1 MSAIYTHTVPGY
13 LLKPQHPVT
22 INLIGCGGTGSQLL
36 THLARIDHTL
46 RAGGL
51 GYGSHPGLHVRAFDG
66 DTVTESNI
74 GRQNFAPSDVGQ
86 NKAVVLITRINRF
99 YGQNWEAHPYMY
111 DYHRIVEQGIH
122 RVNIIITC
130 VDSAKARIE
139 IAKINRQKPE
149 PVKRKKGV
157 KRLLDDDGVFR
168 VIDNEG
174 RETHAYEKQYY
185 WLDLGNSRNSG
196 QVVLGSLC
204 EVKQPEG
211 LAGTVDKL
219 PTILDLFP
227 DLMSHD
233 TEEEQGHSCS
243 VAESINSQDLCT
255 NSQMA
260 EWGKKLIWNIFR
272 KMRLETH
279 GVFIN
284 LDQMCVN
291 PLPIKSNEP
300 KINVAKAVREVSS
313 RRLPTAH
320 KSVQRRG
327 VKKNKRTSGRIK
339 RKRPTGARRK

>member
-1 MSAIYTHTVPGY
+1 MAAIYTHTVPGY

-51 GYGSHPGLHVRAFDG
+51 GYGNHPGLHVRAFDG

-99 YGQNWEAHPYMY
+99 YGQNWEAHPYMF
-111 DYHRIVEQGIH
+111 DQSVIAKDLH
-122 RVNIIITC
+122 RVNIVITC

-139 IAKINRQKPE
+139 IAKINKHKPA
-149 PVKRKKGV
+149 PVKRKKERV
-157 KRLLDDDGVFR
+157 LDDEGVFR
-168 VIDNEG
+168 ALDNEG
-174 RETHAYEKQYY
+174 RETHAYQRQYY

-196 QVVLGSLC
+196 QVVLGSLS
-204 EVKQPEG
+204 EVPQPEG
-211 LAGTVDKL
+211 LSGTVSKL

-227 DLMSHD
+227 DLESHD

-272 KMRLETH
+272 KMRLEIQ

-300 KINVAKAVREVSS
+300 KINVGKTLREVPI
-313 RRLPTAH
+313 RKLRTAQ
-320 KSVQRRG
+320 KRIQRGG
-327 VKKNKRTSGRIK
+327 VKKNKGKARKSTK
-339 RKRPTGARRK
+339 RR

>member
-13 LLKPQHPVT
+13 LLKPQHPIT

-51 GYGSHPGLHVRAFDG
+51 GYGNHPGLHVRAFDG

-99 YGQNWEAHPYMY
+99 YSQNWEAHPYMY
-111 DYHRIVEQGIH
+111 DQSVVAKDLH

-130 VDSAKARIE
+130 VDSAKARID
-139 IAKINRQKPE
+139 IAKINRNRPE
-149 PVKRKKGV
+149 PVTKKKGLTS
-157 KRLLDDDGVFR
+157 LLDDDHIYR
-168 VIDNEG
+168 ALREG
-174 RETHAYEKQYY
+174 GESHAYQKQYY

-204 EVKQPEG
+204 AVKQPEG

-227 DLMSHD
+227 NIESHD

-291 PLPIKSNEP
+291 PLPIKNYGTIAGRNHKATSRKN
-300 KINVAKAVREVSS
+300 AKA
-313 RRLPTAH
+313 T
-320 KSVQRRG
+320 
-327 VKKNKRTSGRIK
+327 GRK
-339 RKRPTGARRK
+339 PRKRIQSRKVNRAVKATTKRRSKKG

>member
-1 MSAIYTHTVPGY
+1 MKNITYTHTVPGY

-36 THLARIDHTL
+36 THLARIDFTL

-51 GYGSHPGLHVRAFDG
+51 GFGTHPGLHVRAFDG
-66 DTVTESNI
+66 DTVSEANI

-111 DYHRIVEQGIH
+111 DESVIAKDLH

-130 VDSAKARIE
+130 VDSAKARIT
-139 IAKINRQKPE
+139 IAKINKQKPV
-149 PVKRKKGV
+149 PIKKEVGQTT
-157 KRLLDDDGVFR
+157 
-168 VIDNEG
+168 G
-174 RETHAYEKQYY
+174 RWTELPYFQNTERNTHAYQRQYY
-185 WLDLGNSRNSG
+185 WLDLGNGRNSG
-196 QVVLGSLC
+196 QVVLGSLST
-204 EVKQPEG
+204 VKQPEG
-211 LAGTVDKL
+211 LAGTIDKL

-227 DLMSHD
+227 NLEAHD

-291 PLPIKSNEP
+291 PLPIKNA
-300 KINVAKAVREVSS
+300 NVRRPVKMGKRS
-313 RRLPTAH
+313 RRISHRPAR
-320 KSVQRRG
+320 KPIQNKRVQR
-327 VKKNKRTSGRIK
+327 KAK
-339 RKRPTGARRK
+339 RKNARRKKN